1 MKPQQKINLIP
12 KGKNEN
18 WLVSW
23 FDSEGVLG
31 EVSEEISDKESVF
44 MKLLE
49 LQDSGVDMNTVSV
62 YPPKSNVT
70 FEEFMSM

>member
-12 KGKNEN
+12 KGKNQK

-23 FDSEGVLG
+23 TSVQVLG
-31 EVSEEISDKESVF
+31 TVSDEFEDKESVF

-49 LQDSGVDMNTVSV
+49 LQDSGVDMDTVLV